1 MISVSVPASCT
12 LCPRKCG
19 VNRTQA
25 AGFCGAGPALRV
37 ARAALHPWE
46 EPCISGTRGSGTV
59 FFSGCSLQCC
69 YCQNYPISAEGFGKD
84 ITPQR
89 LSDIFLHLQQQGAH
103 NINLVTPTQWLP
115 WILPA
120 LQDARSRGLQIPI
133 VYNTGG
139 YETLETVQAL
149 RDVVDIWLADVKYVS
164 GSLSAERSGA
174 PDYFSVCE
182 KAVQAMIH
190 AVPKP
195 VSSPRLSACCTTL
208 RYSSV
213 VMRRPRPCS
222 APL

>member
-89 LSDIFLHLQQQGAH
+89 LSDIFLHLQQQGAQH
-103 NINLVTPTQWLP
+103 Q
-115 WILPA
+115 
-120 LQDARSRGLQIPI
+120 
-133 VYNTGG
+133 
-139 YETLETVQAL
+139 
-149 RDVVDIWLADVKYVS
+149 S
-164 GSLSAERSGA
+164 GH
-174 PDYFSVCE
+174 P
-182 KAVQAMIH
+182 H
-190 AVPKP
+190 AVAAVDPACAAGCP
-195 VSSPRLSACCTTL
+195 QPGAADSHRVQHRRL
-208 RYSSV
+208 
-213 VMRRPRPCS
+213 
-222 APL
+222 